1 LTNFDEIS
9 PLLKAG
15 ARDNFVLFC
24 YWYDFDMFSKRP
36 FLKRIAKEMQRVA
49 DGEIKTLA
57 VSLPPRAGKSYITTL
72 FCAWL
77 LGKEPTESVMRNTCT
92 ATLARKLSRDTRD
105 VVQSEKFKEVFPD
118 VAMSADNAAVDGWS
132 LNTSRNVGYFGQGV
146 GGTIIGFGAS
156 KVAITDD
163 LFKSIEEAM
172 SETVKEKTL
181 SWLHGTHESRME
193 KGCASIDIGTRW
205 TRDDVIGTRSK
216 DGFYDVEIVI
226 PALDENSNSFCED
239 VMSTEEYHAKRERT
253 EESIWSAEYMQE
265 PVDAKGRLFENI
277 RTFNEL
283 EQVKSNAVGSL
294 CYVDVAN
301 DGSDYLCAVFGLVY
315 GQSVYIVDAV
325 YTKANSDT
333 TIPVLANKI
342 KEYQSSIVWIETN
355 GMGALYYKMLES
367 AIAQLQFKTDLRGFT
382 NSTNKKTRI
391 LMHSAKVL
399 NDFYFLNE
407 DKGEYGQY
415 IKALKNYSS
424 EGQNKNDDAPDA
436 TTGLS
441 MGCIVT
447 GILQP

>member
-1 LTNFDEIS
+1 MI
-9 PLLKAG
+9 
-15 ARDNFVLFC
+15 FC
-24 YWYDFDMFSKRP
+24 LWQDYDFFVKRP

-77 LGKEPTESVMRNTCT
+77 LGNEPTESVMRNTCT

-105 VVQSEKFKEVFPD
+105 VVQSEKFREVFPE

-132 LNTSRNVGYFGQGV
+132 LDTSRNVGYFGQGV

-216 DGFYDVEIVI
+216 EGFYDVEIVV
-226 PALDENSNSFCED
+226 PALDENGNSFCED

-283 EQVKSNAVGSL
+283 EQIKSNAVGSL
-294 CYVDVAN
+294 CYVDVA
-301 DGSDYLCAVFGLVY
+301 DEGKDYLCAVFG
-315 GQSVYIVDAV
+315 QICNDSVYVVDVV
-325 YTKANSDT
+325 YTKLNTDY
-333 TIPVLANKI
+333 TIPTIANKL
-342 KEYQSSIVWIETN
+342 KEHGVTKAWVETN
-355 GMGALYYKMLES
+355 GMGSIFVKILRKLVEDELKLPTE
-367 AIAQLQFKTDLRGFT
+367 IRGFT
-382 NSTNKKTRI
+382 NQTNKKTRI
-391 LMHSAKVL
+391 LMHSPMVL
-399 NDFYFLNE
+399 SRFYFLTE
-407 DKGEYGQY
+407 DRGEYGQY
-415 IKALKNYSS
+415 IKALKNYSA
-424 EGQNKNDDAPDA
+424 EGDNKNDDAPDA

-441 MGCIVT
+441 LQIAIN
-447 GILQP
+447 GILPF